1 MKVRCLDVRRRMRLF
16 RDHRRLSLLT
26 KKGFENIFW
35 GVLITVLDFRIVGI
49 NLLPDFMG
57 FFLISRGLIQCAEY
71 SWAFVKAKY
80 LSIGLAIIT
89 IPDIVEIFIIDNCLY
104 PYYWVNA
111 FWPIYAIGGILNL
124 VMMGFLLIGI
134 KQLAQE
140 MKEVDLEINTKYAL
154 GAYLISEGLL
164 IALFLFSHFSCPHL
178 ISPILPGLLILISM
192 IVGLFGLL
200 IFIGVL
206 YVLNEAKIMASKI
219 SSQADVM
226 L

>member
-1 MKVRCLDVRRRMRLF
+1 MKAR
-16 RDHRRLSLLT
+16 
-26 KKGFENIFW
+26 
-35 GVLITVLDFRIVGI
+35 
-49 NLLPDFMG
+49 
-57 FFLISRGLIQCAEY
+57 
-71 SWAFVKAKY
+71 Y

-89 IPDIVEIFIIDNCLY
+89 IPDIVEIFIIDYCLY

-111 FWPIYAIGGILNL
+111 FWPIYAIGEILNL

-134 KQLAQE
+134 KQLAQK
-140 MKEVDLEINTKYAL
+140 MKEVDFEINTKYAL
-154 GAYLISEGLL
+154 GAYLISEGIL
-164 IALFLFSHFSCPHL
+164 ISLFLFSHFSCPHL

-206 YVLNEAKIMASKI
+206 YVLNETKIMASKI
-219 SSQADVM
+219 SSQVDVM